1 MVLEE
6 PHLQSQLHEE
16 GQNEDLT
23 TNDESV
29 EILPDE
35 AVLSSRSTASNK
47 SVRAATEEKS
57 FLLAPPKRKRPP
69 KSSDEFKQE
78 NKEILRAK
86 SPEAKAEIEEISE
99 IKAKHAVLKE
109 EHPYLSTP
117 PQKKRQDAMNSY
129 KDSVEILFGTERSNK
144 KNKWSSLLCRGQRN
158 KKRKRGRKKKEKEE
172 RNGIKPQ
179 GI

>member
-47 SVRAATEEKS
+47 VCDAATEEKS
-57 FLLAPPKRKRPP
+57 FLLAPPNEKGLLSHRMSLNRKTR
-69 KSSDEFKQE
+69 DFARQ
-78 NKEILRAK
+78 
-86 SPEAKAEIEEISE
+86 ISGG
-99 IKAKHAVLKE
+99 KGGN
-109 EHPYLSTP
+109 
-117 PQKKRQDAMNSY
+117 RGN
-129 KDSVEILFGTERSNK
+129 FGN
-144 KNKWSSLLCRGQRN
+144 
-158 KKRKRGRKKKEKEE
+158 
-172 RNGIKPQ
+172 
-179 GI
+179 